1 MQIAQKNFYKKF
13 LGRAGEVKAAE
24 FLKKKGYKILEK
36 NYKTPLGEIDIIATD
51 KEYIVFIEVKTRSG
65 DEYGAPSEA
74 VNLKKQQ
81 KYHKTALYYLQRNK
95 KMDEPC
101 RFDVIEIE
109 DGQINHILN
118 AFSM

>member
-13 LGRAGEVKAAE
+13 LGRAGEIKAAE
-24 FLKKKGYKILEK
+24 FLKKKGYKIITK
-36 NYKTPLGEIDIIATD
+36 NYKTPFGEIDVIAKD
-51 KEYIVFIEVKTRSG
+51 GDYIVFVEVKTRVN
-65 DEYGAPSEA
+65 DDYGAPSEA
-74 VNLKKQQ
+74 VNFRKRE
-81 KYHKTALYYLQRNK
+81 KYFKVATYYLQCAN

-109 DGQINHILN
+109 NGQINHIFY